1 MTAVAV
7 PGLGILLDLRFL
19 VQAVEMM
26 YSIEACNFLFFF
38 SFFSPSPLWYILLRL
53 GVFLC
58 YIFFW

>member
-7 PGLGILLDLRFL
+7 PDLGILLDLRFL

-26 YSIEACNFLFFF
+26 YSIEACNFLFFLF
-38 SFFSPSPLWYILLRL
+38 LFPPLWYILLRL

-58 YIFFW
+58 YRFFW